1 MPVAFLSDE
10 QATRYGCYHADPSPE
25 QLARFFYLSPQ
36 DNIRYKHPLEIK
48 AVFTPAV
55 PSSAMWYF
63 GGRPGAGLGG
73 HRSTH
78 RFATARTYIRSLNCS
93 LTHRFRTP

>member
-10 QATRYGCYHADPSPE
+10 QATRYGYYHADPRPE
-25 QLARFFYLSPQ
+25 QLARFFYLSPE
-36 DNIRYKHPLEIK
+36 DNIRYKYPLEIR

-55 PSSAMWYF
+55 PSSTMWYF

-73 HRSTH
+73 HGSTH
-78 RFATARTYIRSLNCS
+78 RYATA
-93 LTHRFRTP
+93 